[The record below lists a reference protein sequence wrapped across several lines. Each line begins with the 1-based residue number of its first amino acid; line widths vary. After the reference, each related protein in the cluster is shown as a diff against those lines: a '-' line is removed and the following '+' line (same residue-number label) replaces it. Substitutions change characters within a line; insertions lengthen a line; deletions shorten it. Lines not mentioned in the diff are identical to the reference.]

1 MQNIT
6 LPFLNCK
13 SHVPVICLPLIDGNQ
28 IYALV
33 DTGAEISLYD
43 KEAKETNPALFV
55 SSKHLGKGSLTGVS
69 ETEEKDFFVSKI
81 HLNVAKE
88 DEESVPLRFIATEHD
103 LASALKPLV
112 ETENLPDNMPFLF
125 GSDLLTMYRA
135 RIDMRKKVIHFSVRK
150 KLK

>member
-1 MQNIT
+1 MQHLI

-13 SHVPVICLPLIDGNQ
+13 SPILVICLPLIGGQQ
-28 IYALV
+28 ICALV

-43 KEAKETNPALFV
+43 KDVKETNPDLFV

-69 ETEEKDFFVSKI
+69 ETVEKDFFVSKI
-81 HLNVAKE
+81 QLNVAKE

-103 LASALKPLV
+103 LASTLKPLV
-112 ETENLPDNMPFLF
+112 ETENLPDNIPLLF
-125 GSDLLTMYRA
+125 GSDLLAKYRA
-135 RIDMRKKVIHFSVRK
+135 RIDMRKKVIHFSVQK

>member
-1 MQNIT
+1 MQMIT

-13 SHVPVICLPLIDGNQ
+13 SPVPVICLLLIGGQQ
-28 IYALV
+28 ICALV

-43 KEAKETNPALFV
+43 KEAKETNPDLFV
-55 SSKHLGKGSLTGVS
+55 FSKHLGKGSLTGVS
-69 ETEEKDFFVSKI
+69 ETVEKDFYVSKI
-81 HLNVAKE
+81 HLNVAQE
-88 DEESVPLRFIATEHD
+88 DEERVPLWFIATEHD